1 MSYLRARIKF
11 ELTGLSLRATYKLAV
26 VLLLLFICTPD
37 TLRAQSG
44 RRQTDKGSGGS
55 GINGRTQSSSDSTM
69 NDPADEDETVNQG
82 AGQGEIVE
90 GDVLRVNTSLVTV
103 PVSVMDRSGKYIP
116 DLSRK
121 DFHIFEE
128 GVEQRVAYFSTVD
141 QPFTVALVMDTSRST
156 DFRLEDI
163 QDAAIAFVN
172 QLKTDDRVM
181 VISFDDQ
188 IKVLTKPTSDRDEMI
203 RAIRRTRTGGGT
215 RLYDAVDLVIRQ
227 YLKQISGRKAII
239 LFTDGVDTTSQRAS
253 YNSTIREAEELDALI
268 YPVAYDDNDNG
279 GWGGRGPQQLPRPG
293 GRGGIILGL
302 PFPRSP
308 MPGPG
313 GGGGGGGGANPGD
326 YARARA
332 YLHELAEKT
341 GGRFYNG
348 SSLLGISQA
357 FEQIAEELRRQYS
370 LGYYPKNAGQAGQR
384 RRIKV
389 RVTQPDLVVVARDS
403 YIYSPKNNDAPQ
415 ASKQPFSQ
423 SDWQANP
430 HSQTR

>member
-1 MSYLRARIKF
+1 MSKVNK
-11 ELTGLSLRATYKLAV
+11 LTV
-26 VLLLLFICTPD
+26 VLLLLFIFTPV

-44 RRQTDKGSGGS
+44 RRQTDKGSGG
-55 GINGRTQSSSDSTM
+55 INGRTQSSSDSTM
-69 NDPADEDETVNQG
+69 NDRADEGETVNQG

-121 DFHIFEE
+121 DFRIFEE

-172 QLKTDDRVM
+172 QLKPDDRVM

-227 YLKQISGRKAII
+227 YLKQVSGRKAII

-268 YPVAYDDNDNG
+268 YPVAYDTNDNG
-279 GWGGRGPQQLPRPG
+279 GWGGRGPQQLPLPG

-302 PFPRSP
+302 PFPRGP
-308 MPGPG
+308 MPGP
-313 GGGGGGGGANPGD
+313 GGGGGGGANPGD
-326 YARARA
+326 YERARA

-384 RRIKV
+384 RQIKV
-389 RVTQPDLVVVARDS
+389 RVTQPNLVVVARDS

-415 ASKQPFSQ
+415 AGKQPFSQ
-423 SDWQANP
+423 SDWQGSP